1 MNDPNN
7 VEKDGQSRFDPFI
20 SKPWFFG
27 TSFAIVSVGMFAGVH
42 HVLKAEQIKVDIRS
56 VANRGPFV
64 VATKALIGGTCLC
77 FGTFIGC
84 TALFIGA
91 TGITS
96 LSEFGQIMRSSFSKV
111 EVLQNKSELAITDK
125 EKTKGMT
132 ESQELDYLGWK
143 YFTDIHNPLSSKDKK
158 E

>member
-1 MNDPNN
+1 MKDQNDI
-7 VEKDGQSRFDPFI
+7 EKGPFI

-27 TSFAIVSVGMFAGVH
+27 TSFAIVSIGMFAGVH
-42 HVLKAEQIKVDIRS
+42 HVLKGEQIKVDIRS

-96 LSEFGQIMRSSFSKV
+96 LSEFGHIMRSSFAKV
-111 EVLQNKSELAITDK
+111 EVLQTKSELAINDK
-125 EKTKGMT
+125 EKTKGMS
-132 ESQELDYLGWK
+132 ESQELDYFGWK
-143 YFTDIHNPLSSKDKK
+143 YFTNIDNASNSSDAEKK
-158 E
+158 